1 MWSNSCFHS
10 SAARQPDR
18 RFSSAALLAAGLL
31 LCPPAA
37 RAADPAGGGDEDGGE
52 INLEAPV
59 EPEEELAPWRGS
71 EFSYRNVATVSG
83 MDRSAELT
91 WNPDWAMEF
100 GFKFRWYF
108 DEHWFAGARLEVTR
122 EVTEA
127 DDTTYA
133 GEAWLQDLRLSGGG
147 ARFVTIPGVGI
158 DLSADVTLT
167 LPTSKVARA
176 RTLYLGI
183 GPNVRL
189 SRSWELGGDWQVG
202 YHVRF
207 NSYFHEAT
215 TAERETPLIPTCA
228 SSGAGCE
235 SFVNTGLRNAQ
246 WRVQH
251 GVDLSYQPL
260 EWLGFSAAFEH
271 IVDWL
276 YPIEG
281 DDPRISW
288 ENESPTDLRH
298 ASAFEVEATFA
309 PIPALEIGVG
319 YSTISP
325 QLAPDSTYYN
335 PFYNRYTTLYLDLR
349 LEIEGLVDQL
359 TEAFEGGAAT

>member
-1 MWSNSCFHS
+1 M
-10 SAARQPDR
+10 
-18 RFSSAALLAAGLL
+18 LLLLGAAG
-31 LCPPAA
+31 PVAAQEAGPAA
-37 RAADPAGGGDEDGGE
+37 GGEGGGE

-59 EPEEELAPWRGS
+59 ESGEELAPWRGS

-83 MDRSAELT
+83 MDPSAELT
-91 WNPDWAMEF
+91 WNPYWAMEF
-100 GFKFRWYF
+100 GFRFRWYF
-108 DEHWFAGARLEVTR
+108 DEHWFAGARVDVTR

-133 GEAWLQDLRLSGGG
+133 GEAWVGDLLLTGGG
-147 ARFVTIPGVGI
+147 SRFVTIPGVGI

-167 LPTSKVARA
+167 LPTSKLSQA

-189 SRSWELGGDWQVG
+189 SRGWTLGGDWSAG

-207 NSYFHEAT
+207 NSYLHGAT

-228 SSGAGCE
+228 SSGQGCE
-235 SFVNTGLRNAQ
+235 AFVNTGLRNAQ

-260 EWLGFSAAFEH
+260 EWLGLSVAFEH

-276 YPIEG
+276 YPLEA
-281 DDPRISW
+281 DDPRVSW

-298 ASAFEVEATFA
+298 ASAFEAEVTFT
-309 PIPALEIGVG
+309 PWPALAIGVG

-349 LEIEGLVDQL
+349 LQIEGLVDQL

>member
-31 LCPPAA
+31 LCPSAA

-52 INLEAPV
+52 INLEAPA
-59 EPEEELAPWRGS
+59 EPEDLAPWRGS
-71 EFSYRNVATVSG
+71 EFSYRNVATIRG

-91 WNPDWAMEF
+91 WNPYWAMEF

-133 GEAWLQDLRLSGGG
+133 GEAWLQDLLLSGGG
-147 ARFVTIPGVGI
+147 TRLVTIPGVGI

-167 LPTSKVARA
+167 LPTSKVSQA

-183 GPNVRL
+183 GPDVRL
-189 SRSWELGGDWQVG
+189 SRSWELGGEWEAG

-207 NSYFHEAT
+207 NAYFHEAT

-228 SSGAGCE
+228 SSGRGCE
-235 SFVNTGLRNAQ
+235 AFVNTGLRNAR

-260 EWLGFSAAFEH
+260 DWLGFSAAFEH
-271 IVDWL
+271 IVDGL

-309 PIPALEIGVG
+309 PIPALEIGIG

-335 PFYNRYTTLYLDLR
+335 PFYNRYTTVYLDLR
-349 LEIEGLVDQL
+349 LEIEGLVEQL

>member
-1 MWSNSCFHS
+1 M
-10 SAARQPDR
+10 
-18 RFSSAALLAAGLL
+18 RFPAGSVATVLLLAAAAGLAA
-31 LCPPAA
+31 PAQ
-37 RAADPAGGGDEDGGE
+37 AAGAVAEGEDEGE
-52 INLEAPV
+52 INLVAPA
-59 EPEEELAPWRGS
+59 EPQEEPAPWRGS

-83 MDRSAELT
+83 MDRSSELT
-91 WNPDWAMEF
+91 WNPYWAMEF
-100 GFKFRWYF
+100 GFKLRWYF
-108 DEHWFAGARLEVTR
+108 DEHWFAGARLDVTR

-133 GEAWLQDLRLSGGG
+133 GEAWVQDLLLSGGG
-147 ARFVTIPGVGI
+147 TRFVTIPGVGI
-158 DLSADVTLT
+158 DVSADVTLT
-167 LPTSKVARA
+167 LPASKVSQA

-189 SRSWELGGDWQVG
+189 SRGWEWGGDWEVG

-207 NSYFHEAT
+207 NSYLHEAT
-215 TAERETPLIPTCA
+215 TAELETPLIPSCA
-228 SSGAGCE
+228 GSGQGCE
-235 SFVNTGLRNAQ
+235 SFVNTGVRNAQ

-260 EWLGFSAAFEH
+260 GWLGFSAAFEH

-281 DDPRISW
+281 DDPRVSW

-298 ASAFEVEATFA
+298 ASAFEVEATFV
-309 PIPALEIGVG
+309 PWPALEIGVG

-349 LEIEGLVDQL
+349 LEIEGLVRQL
-359 TEAFEGGAAT
+359 TEAFEGGSAT